1 MLTPKTMLADETVL
15 TDDMM
20 LTAEPL
26 KVLLIEDDEDDF
38 LLTRELLSEVGGRK
52 VDLRWEATYQD
63 ALRAIERGGYDV
75 CLVDYG
81 LGERTGLDLL
91 REAGSA
97 QCSPPMIMLTSHNN
111 YDLDAAAMR
120 AGAADYLVKG
130 LVNTSIIERS
140 IRYALQRSNQFERLR
155 GLANRDELTGL
166 YNRRALDGLLQDEA
180 SRHERYGR
188 PFSLVMLD
196 VDYFKAVNDSYGH
209 PVGDEVLRWL
219 ARLVRDC
226 VRAIDMPA
234 RYGGE
239 ELAVVLPEMDSGL
252 ALKVAERLRLR
263 VAARPFSF
271 GSARR
276 KTQLP
281 VTVSLGVAALPDD
294 AVTAATLV
302 AAADRALYA
311 AKRGGR
317 NRSIRFRDLPLRAG
331 QTPEVS

>member
-1 MLTPKTMLADETVL
+1 M
-15 TDDMM
+15 
-20 LTAEPL
+20 TAEPL
-26 KVLLIEDDEDDF
+26 KVLLVEDDEDDF
-38 LLTRELLSEVGGRK
+38 LLARGLLSEVGGRK
-52 VDLRWEATYQD
+52 VDLRWAASYQE
-63 ALRAIERGGYDV
+63 ALRAIESGGHDV
-75 CLVDYG
+75 CLVDYR
-81 LGERTGLDLL
+81 LGERTGLELL
-91 REAGSA
+91 REAGCA
-97 QCSPPMIMLTSHNN
+97 DYKAPIIMLTSQND
-111 YDLDAAAMR
+111 YDLDAEAMR

-130 LVNTSIIERS
+130 RVDTSIIERS
-140 IRYALQRSNQFERLR
+140 IRYALQRSSQFERLR
-155 GLANRDELTGL
+155 SLANRDELTGL
-166 YNRRALDGLLQDEA
+166 YNRRALDGLLREEV

-196 VDYFKAVNDSYGH
+196 VDYFKAINDSYGH

-219 ARLVRDC
+219 AQLVRDC
-226 VRAIDMPA
+226 VRAVDMPA

-276 KTQLP
+276 QTQLS

-294 AVTAATLV
+294 AATAASLV

-317 NRSIRFRDLPLRAG
+317 NRSARFRDLPERAG
-331 QTPEVS
+331 QTRGGS

>member
-1 MLTPKTMLADETVL
+1 
-15 TDDMM
+15 

-26 KVLLIEDDEDDF
+26 KVLLVEDDEDDF
-38 LLTRELLSEVGGRK
+38 LLARSLLSEVGGRK
-52 VDLRWEATYQD
+52 VDLRWAASYQE
-63 ALRAIERGGYDV
+63 ALRAIESGGHDV
-75 CLVDYG
+75 CLVDYR
-81 LGERTGLDLL
+81 LGERTGLELL
-91 REAGSA
+91 REAGCA
-97 QCSPPMIMLTSHNN
+97 DCKAPMIMLTSQND
-111 YDLDAAAMR
+111 YDLDAEAMR

-130 LVNTSIIERS
+130 RVDTSTIERS
-140 IRYALQRSNQFERLR
+140 IRYALQRSSQFERLR

-166 YNRRALDGLLQDEA
+166 YNRRALDGLLREEV

-196 VDYFKAVNDSYGH
+196 VDYFKAINDSYGH

-226 VRAIDMPA
+226 VRAVDMPA

-239 ELAVVLPEMDSGL
+239 ELAVVLPEMDSRL

-263 VAARPFSF
+263 VAARPFGF
-271 GSARR
+271 GSALRQ
-276 KTQLP
+276 TQFP

-294 AVTAATLV
+294 AATAASLV
-302 AAADRALYA
+302 AAADRALYD

-317 NRSIRFRDLPLRAG
+317 NRSVRFRDLPERAG
-331 QTPEVS
+331 QTRGGS

>member
-1 MLTPKTMLADETVL
+1 
-15 TDDMM
+15 

-26 KVLLIEDDEDDF
+26 KVLLVEDDEDDF
-38 LLTRELLSEVGGRK
+38 LLARGLLSEVGGRK
-52 VDLRWEATYQD
+52 VDLRWAASYQE
-63 ALRAIERGGYDV
+63 ALRAIESGGHDV
-75 CLVDYG
+75 CLVDYR
-81 LGERTGLDLL
+81 LGERTGLELL
-91 REAGSA
+91 REARCGDCKA
-97 QCSPPMIMLTSHNN
+97 PMIMLTSQND
-111 YDLDAAAMR
+111 YDLDAEAMR

-130 LVNTSIIERS
+130 RVDTSTIERS
-140 IRYALQRSNQFERLR
+140 IRYALQRSSQFERLR

-166 YNRRALDGLLQDEA
+166 YNRRALDGLLREEV

-196 VDYFKAVNDSYGH
+196 VDYFKAINDSYGH

-226 VRAIDMPA
+226 VRAVDMPA

-239 ELAVVLPEMDSGL
+239 ELAVVLPEMDGGL

-271 GSARR
+271 GSARQQ
-276 KTQLP
+276 TQLS
-281 VTVSLGVAALPDD
+281 VTVSLGVAALPDN
-294 AVTAATLV
+294 AATAASLV
-302 AAADRALYA
+302 AAADRSLYA

-317 NRSIRFRDLPLRAG
+317 NRSVRFSDLPERAG
-331 QTPEVS
+331 QIRGGS

>member
-1 MLTPKTMLADETVL
+1 MS
-15 TDDMM
+15 
-20 LTAEPL
+20 TAEPL
-26 KVLLIEDDEDDF
+26 KVLLVEDDEDDF
-38 LLTRELLSEVGGRK
+38 QLARGLLSEVGGRK
-52 VDLRWEATYQD
+52 VDLRWAAGYQE
-63 ALRAIERGGYDV
+63 ALRAIESGGYDV
-75 CLVDYG
+75 CLVDYR
-81 LGERTGLDLL
+81 LGERTGLKLL
-91 REAGSA
+91 REAGCA
-97 QCSPPMIMLTSHNN
+97 DCKAPMIMLTSQND
-111 YDLDAAAMR
+111 YDLDAEAMR
-120 AGAADYLVKG
+120 ACAADYLVKG
-130 LVNTSIIERS
+130 RVDTSTIERS
-140 IRYALQRSNQFERLR
+140 IRYALQRSSQFERLR

-166 YNRRALDGLLQDEA
+166 YNRRALDGLLREEV

-196 VDYFKAVNDSYGH
+196 VDYFKAINDSYGH

-219 ARLVRDC
+219 ARVVRDC
-226 VRAIDMPA
+226 VRAVDMPA

-263 VAARPFSF
+263 VAAHPFSF

-276 KTQLP
+276 QTQLS

-294 AVTAATLV
+294 AASAASLV

-317 NRSIRFRDLPLRAG
+317 NRSVRFRDLPERAG
-331 QTPEVS
+331 QTKGGS

>member
-1 MLTPKTMLADETVL
+1 
-15 TDDMM
+15 

-26 KVLLIEDDEDDF
+26 KVLVVDDDEDDF
-38 LLTRELLSEVGGRK
+38 LLARGLLSEVGGRK
-52 VDLRWEATYQD
+52 VDLRWAASYQE
-63 ALRAIERGGYDV
+63 ALRAIESGGHDV
-75 CLVDYG
+75 CLVDYR
-81 LGERTGLDLL
+81 LGERTGLELL
-91 REAGSA
+91 REAGRGDCKA
-97 QCSPPMIMLTSHNN
+97 PMIMLTSQND
-111 YDLDAAAMR
+111 YDLDAEAMR

-130 LVNTSIIERS
+130 RVDTSTIERS
-140 IRYALQRSNQFERLR
+140 IRYALQRSSQFERLR
-155 GLANRDELTGL
+155 GLANRDELTEL
-166 YNRRALDGLLQDEA
+166 YNRRALDGLLREEV

-188 PFSLVMLD
+188 SFSLVMLD
-196 VDYFKAVNDSYGH
+196 VDYFKAINDSYGH

-226 VRAIDMPA
+226 VRAVDMPA

-276 KTQLP
+276 PTQLP

-294 AVTAATLV
+294 AATAASLV

-317 NRSIRFRDLPLRAG
+317 NRSVRFRDLPEQAG
-331 QTPEVS
+331 QTRGDS

>member
-1 MLTPKTMLADETVL
+1 M
-15 TDDMM
+15 
-20 LTAEPL
+20 TAEPL
-26 KVLLIEDDEDDF
+26 KVLLVEDDEDDF
-38 LLTRELLSEVGGRK
+38 LLARGLLSEVGGRK
-52 VDLRWEATYQD
+52 VDLRWAASYQE
-63 ALRAIERGGYDV
+63 ALRAIESGDHDV
-75 CLVDYG
+75 CLVDYR
-81 LGERTGLDLL
+81 LGERTGLELL
-91 REAGSA
+91 REAGCA
-97 QCSPPMIMLTSHNN
+97 DYKAPMIMLTSQND
-111 YDLDAAAMR
+111 YDLDAEAMR

-130 LVNTSIIERS
+130 RVDTSIIERS
-140 IRYALQRSNQFERLR
+140 IRYALQRSSQFERLR
-155 GLANRDELTGL
+155 SLANRDELTGL
-166 YNRRALDGLLQDEA
+166 YNRRALDGLLREEV

-196 VDYFKAVNDSYGH
+196 VDYFKAINDSYGH

-226 VRAIDMPA
+226 VRAVDMPA

-276 KTQLP
+276 QTQLS
-281 VTVSLGVAALPDD
+281 VTLSLGVAALPDD
-294 AVTAATLV
+294 APTVASLI

-317 NRSIRFRDLPLRAG
+317 NRSARFRDLPERAG
-331 QTPEVS
+331 QTKGGS